1 MIAIERTPGGMRL
14 RIADADRAACVEVEW
29 TADPRAVWLAGCS
42 ALSVHALRELLL
54 ELRREGVDTA
64 MTRRGTDCALPC
76 GVRGDDGITRI
87 DVQAAAHRL
96 ASPLAG

>member
-1 MIAIERTPGGMRL
+1 MIATERTASGMRL
-14 RIADADRAACVEVEW
+14 RIADDGRAACVDVEW
-29 TADPRAVWLAGCS
+29 TADPRTVWLSGCS
-42 ALSVHALRELLL
+42 GLSVHALRELLL
-54 ELRREGVDTA
+54 ELRREGIETA

-76 GVRGDDGITRI
+76 GVLGDDGITRI

>member
-1 MIAIERTPGGMRL
+1 MIAIERTPADMRL
-14 RIADADRAACVEVEW
+14 RIADAGSAACVDVEW
-29 TADPRAVWLAGCS
+29 TDSARAVWLSGCCGM
-42 ALSVHALRELLL
+42 SVHALRALLL
-54 ELRREGVDTA
+54 ELRREGVETA

>member
-1 MIAIERTPGGMRL
+1 MIAIERIEGGLRL
-14 RIADADRAACVEVEW
+14 RIADGARAACIEIEW
-29 TADPRAVWLAGCS
+29 TDDARTVWLSGCS

-54 ELRREGVDTA
+54 ELRREGIETA